1 MHLRNILL
9 AVGVFALVAGAS
21 LAVLWLTQRPAT
33 VAVSTPSAEA
43 SGPGQSSAPK
53 SAKAILIAA
62 HPIPS
67 GTLLR
72 PEDVTW
78 KEVPGADAKPT
89 EIAHDEGAD
98 SKYLGALTTK
108 EFAAGEPLLTSS
120 LIKPGDRGFLAALL
134 APGTRAVSIAV
145 EATQSASGLLLPDNR
160 VDIILTQT
168 FENDADP
175 ARKSVGETILKNL
188 RVIAVDRR
196 LGPALAVAEKPL
208 SLEASIPKIITLEV
222 TEREAETLMVASRLG
237 RLEVTVRSL
246 GRADAGQPGQKDALV
261 SLWAADVSP
270 ALKTFKRAVAAPA
283 PTAAPAVS
291 AQTARRSIEVMHG
304 AKIEAR

>member
-1 MHLRNILL
+1 
-9 AVGVFALVAGAS
+9 V
-21 LAVLWLTQRPAT
+21 
-33 VAVSTPSAEA
+33 
-43 SGPGQSSAPK
+43 
-53 SAKAILIAA
+53 
-62 HPIPS
+62 
-67 GTLLR
+67 
-72 PEDVTW
+72 
-78 KEVPGADAKPT
+78 
-89 EIAHDEGAD
+89 HDEVAD
-98 SKYLGALTTK
+98 SKYLGALSTK

-196 LGPALAVAEKPL
+196 LGPALAVAEKSL
-208 SLEASIPKIITLEV
+208 SLEASIPKIITLEA

-237 RLEVTVRSL
+237 RLEVAVRAL
-246 GRADAGQPGQKDALV
+246 GRADTEHPGREDAVV

-270 ALKTFKRAVAAPA
+270 ALKTIRRAAATAMPTGAPAAPA
-283 PTAAPAVS
+283 QS
-291 AQTARRSIEVMHG
+291 ARKSIEVMHG
-304 AKIEAR
+304 SKIEAR